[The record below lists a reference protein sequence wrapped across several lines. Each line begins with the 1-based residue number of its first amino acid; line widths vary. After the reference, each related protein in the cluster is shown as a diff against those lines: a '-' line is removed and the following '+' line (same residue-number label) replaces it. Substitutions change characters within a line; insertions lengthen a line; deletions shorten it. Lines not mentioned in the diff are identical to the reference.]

1 MNDPPQFVTE
11 QTRYAL
17 QQENLVMPIEAKDPE
32 GMPIQITTLSGSP
45 TAASL
50 KDGILSWQPNST
62 QPTKFFFKA
71 TDACGASSTMN
82 MTIEIVTCQCMNG
95 SCQPDPRRPRGS
107 GFYVCDCFPGY
118 TGVKCEAEINECS
131 SYPCRYGKA
140 TFMLM
145 NLAAYQLLF
154 AEVF

>member
-32 GMPIQITTLSGSP
+32 GMPIQITMLSGSP
-45 TAASL
+45 TAANL

-62 QPTKFFFKA
+62 LPTKFFFKA

-95 SCQPDPRRPRGS
+95 SCQPDPRRPRSS

-154 AEVF
+154 AEVL